1 MDAEIGL
8 GTRLVEVADR
18 IIASGGNLARPAA
31 FLSRILSEAEVEVFG
46 DPLRPGVVRFPSPEV
61 IWKAWKKPASK
72 QWDYIEGFLEVIAE
86 PGDHLE
92 EPLQKGDI
100 LVRVAPG
107 EPGLGHL
114 ALIADPQW
122 WWREQLAA
130 AGLTPEGHRPGRY
143 VQVVEGG
150 ARPHGLWDGFARRI
164 ADETGRLTG
173 NQLVLRLRPGL
184 ESLAEL
190 TEAAG
195 VKACLVPQKGTD
207 PSALRLYPAGKFEYD
222 LPITISVGPPVLPI
236 TVTIPIGRLRGVAY
250 YPAESKG
257 AGKLFNKK
265 LAKKGPVPIVFI
277 AHGNHSILHDPADRT
292 NEDCTGPASWKEILN
307 YKGYE
312 YFQEILACMG
322 IISVSVDCNETNCK
336 GLSETNI
343 WERSWIIY
351 NTIKHFVSLHTGA
364 DPIFGNH
371 IDFSRTGLMGH
382 SRGGEAVI
390 QVPMIL
396 NLPGQTLPGV
406 SIKGII
412 SLAPTDVG
420 ATQKPQGYAYMAIL
434 PAGDYD
440 VSTND
445 GAKFYDLAGPDPFKC
460 QLYIDHAC
468 HNYFNTEWVND
479 EAGTR
484 VGPAVMSKDQH
495 KKILAVFGSA
505 FYRAVLLG
513 ADTQKY
519 LFGGTIFSGVKND
532 NIHISFERSGQTT
545 VDDHEN
551 GVIFI
556 NSLNQPADPSG
567 GLTAGEFNFSS
578 APGAFNSSFF
588 GKTVGMVA
596 QPPHASDSGQF
607 RQQLASPA
615 DLTKS
620 EIWIRTAEIYAAPS
634 VPTGATGFQLGVE
647 DAGGTLVWVDSD
659 QVGGLP
665 RPYHRRDD
673 DLAQIGIDLT
683 KSMLNTLRFPA
694 KCFTG
699 QKKRIDLTRIQAIRL
714 KLNRKDDRPLAFDQ
728 LQIVTV

>member
-1 MDAEIGL
+1 MKL
-8 GTRLVEVADR
+8 GKILVELADQ
-18 IIASGGNLARPAA
+18 IIASGSSPERQTD
-31 FLSRILSEAEVEVFG
+31 FLSRVLIGLGAETFS
-46 DPLRPGVVRFPSPEV
+46 DPQEVVRFPSPGV
-61 IWKAWKKPASK
+61 IWKGWKKPALK
-72 QWDYIEGFLEVIAE
+72 QWGYIERFLEVIAG
-86 PGDHLE
+86 PGEHLGA
-92 EPLQKGDI
+92 PIKTGDI

-114 ALIADPQW
+114 ALIADPQL
-122 WWREQLAA
+122 WRLEEVAES
-130 AGLTPEGHRPGRY
+130 GLTPEGSRPGRY

-150 ARPHGLWDGFARRI
+150 VRPHGSGEGFARRLL
-164 ADETGRLTG
+164 DGVGHLPG
-173 NQLVLRLRPGL
+173 NQLVLRLQPDL
-184 ESLAEL
+184 ESMEGII
-190 TEAAG
+190 EAAG
-195 VKACLVPQKGTD
+195 GTACLVPIKGIDTLT
-207 PSALRLYPAGKFEYD
+207 LRLFPVGKFEYD
-222 LPITISVGPPVLPI
+222 IPITISVGPPLLPI
-236 TVTIPIGRLRGVAY
+236 TVTIPVGRLRGVAC
-250 YPAESKG
+250 YPAASKG

-277 AHGNHSILHDPADRT
+277 VHGNHSILYDPAHRT
-292 NEDCTGPASWKEILN
+292 NEACTGPGSWKEIAS

-312 YFQEILACMG
+312 YFQEILAGMG
-322 IISVSVDCNETNCK
+322 IISVSIDCNETNCK

-343 WERSWIIY
+343 WERAWIIY
-351 NTIKHFVSLHTGA
+351 NTIKHFISLNTGG

-390 QVPMIL
+390 QVPMIF
-396 NLPGQTLPGV
+396 NLPGQALPGV

-420 ATQKPQGYAYMAIL
+420 ATEKPQGYAYMAIL

-445 GAKFYDLAGPDPFKC
+445 GAKFYDQAVPDPFKC
-460 QLYIDHAC
+460 QLYIHHAN

-484 VGPAVMSKDQH
+484 VGPSIMSKAEH

-505 FYRAVLLG
+505 FYQAVLLG
-513 ADTQKY
+513 RDTKKY
-519 LFGGTIFSGVKND
+519 LFGETIFAGVKNN
-532 NIHISFERSGQTT
+532 NIHTSFERSGQFT

-556 NSLNQPADPSG
+556 NSLNQPANPSG
-567 GLTAGEFNFSS
+567 GLTVGEFNFSRS
-578 APGAFNSSFF
+578 AGNFNNSFF

-596 QPPHASDSGQF
+596 DPPHASDTGQF
-607 RQQLASPA
+607 RQQLAGPVN
-615 DLTKS
+615 LTKS
-620 EIWIRTAEIYAAPS
+620 EIWIRTAEVYSAPT

-647 DAGGTLVWVDSD
+647 DTGGNVVWADSD
-659 QVGGLP
+659 QVGGVP

-673 DLAQIGIDLT
+673 DLVKIGVDLT
-683 KSMLNTLRFPA
+683 KTLLKTLRFPA
-694 KCFTG
+694 KCFTA
-699 QKKRIDLTRIQAIRL
+699 QKKKLDITQIQAILL